1 MTLNRS
7 SATAT
12 PVTHAP
18 EAVTQQAVAAP
29 ALGAA
34 LRRSSA
40 GMITLGVLGVVGGG
54 VAVLVITA
62 VLLEGLGPGLVF
74 IGGLL
79 ALVPLAI
86 VFFVVRW
93 IDRWEPEPRLA
104 VAFAFLWGAGVS
116 VLAALIVG
124 AEFDSLLAAMAGSA
138 EQHQFL
144 SAAVQAPIVEEL
156 GKGIG
161 LLLIFFVA
169 RKHFD
174 GPVDGL
180 VYAAWVA
187 GGFAFTEN
195 ILYFGAEIVETGNP
209 LAIFIVRG
217 LMSPFAHVMFT
228 ACMGVA
234 LGFASH
240 RASVLATIGLFLVGL
255 VGAVLLHALWNGA
268 LFFVTDFFGYYAIV
282 QFPLFLGAVFIEFR
296 LRREEAKLT
305 HARLT
310 EYAVAGWFN
319 PQEIDAL
326 ATPAGR
332 RQAMAWARSNG
343 RGSQMKR
350 YLHDA
355 TRLAFARQRIIIG
368 RDRIGAQHDE
378 AMLLDAVV
386 NSRRALTA

>member
-1 MTLNRS
+1 MAPVAPAPEQVAQQA
-7 SATAT
+7 ATA
-12 PVTHAP
+12 PAMAP
-18 EAVTQQAVAAP
+18 QRP
-29 ALGAA
+29 
-34 LRRSSA
+34 RSNS
-40 GMITLGVLGVVGGG
+40 GMVTLGVLGVVGGG
-54 VAVLVITA
+54 IAALIVTA
-62 VLLEGLGPGLVF
+62 FLLIGLGPGLVF
-74 IGGLL
+74 VGGLL

-124 AEFDSLLAAMAGSA
+124 AEFDALLAAMAGSA
-138 EQHQFL
+138 EQHEFL
-144 SAAVQAPIVEEL
+144 SAAIQAPIVEEL

-234 LGFASH
+234 LGFASR
-240 RASVLATIGLFLVGL
+240 RASPLAALGLFLVGL
-255 VGAVLLHALWNGA
+255 AGAVGLHALWNGA
-268 LFFVTDFFGYYAIV
+268 LFFVSDFFGYYAIV
-282 QFPLFLGAVFIEFR
+282 QFPLFLGAVVLVLR

-310 EYAVAGWFN
+310 EYAAAGWFD

-332 RQAMAWARSNG
+332 RQAIAWARSNG
-343 RGSQMKR
+343 RGAQMKR

-355 TRLAFARQRIIIG
+355 TRLAFARQRVIIG

-386 NSRRALTA
+386 SSRQALRA